1 MSFKP
6 DTPFCLPDY
15 TVISLQGPDAIAFAQ
30 AQFMNDVHA
39 LTRGQWQW
47 NGWLSA
53 KGRLLALFA
62 LLRSEPDR
70 LLAILRG
77 GDAEAVA
84 VQWRRFVFRSK
95 LVVDVASEITV
106 GGVYGEQAT
115 TGTGG
120 ALACL
125 PLAGEPARALCL
137 FDRPPAPDAEASRHW
152 RLSDIAHG
160 LPWLENSQIDT
171 WTPQMLSLD
180 RLAAFSVKK
189 GCYPGQEI
197 VARTHYLGQ
206 AKRGL
211 VRLGSTG
218 TMAAGDEV
226 SSDGRALGKVVCAER
241 CDEGWQALAVVPSD
255 RPDSLVVGNHAARQ
269 LPLLPSCPEPR

>member
-6 DTPFCLPDY
+6 DTPFFLPDH

-30 AQFMNDVHA
+30 AQFMNDVGA

-115 TGTGG
+115 TGTAG

-152 RLSDIAHG
+152 RLADIAQG

-197 VARTHYLGQ
+197 VARTHFLGQ

-218 TMAAGDEV
+218 AMAAGDEV

-241 CDEGWQALAVVPSD
+241 SDEGWQALAVVPSD
-255 RPDSLVVGNHAARQ
+255 RPESLVVGNHAARQ